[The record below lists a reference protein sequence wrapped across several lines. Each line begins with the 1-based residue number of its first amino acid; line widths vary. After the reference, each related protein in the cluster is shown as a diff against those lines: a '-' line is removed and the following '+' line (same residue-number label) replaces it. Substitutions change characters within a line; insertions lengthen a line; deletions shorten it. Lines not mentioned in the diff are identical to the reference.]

1 MDYRAATGLNIAV
14 IGGGVAGLTAALL
27 LRERHRVTLF
37 EKNDYVGGHT
47 HTIAIP
53 DGTDAGTPVDTGFIV
68 LNNKTYP
75 LFNRLLRRL
84 ECPIRDSDMSFG
96 YFDERTGLQY
106 AGTGFGGLF
115 AQRRNILKPGYWGF
129 LRGIARFCRAARADL
144 AAGRLAGLTVDRYLA
159 SRAIP
164 PRVREAFILPMAG
177 AIWSSSL
184 RDIEGFPAEML
195 IRFWENHGLLSLE
208 DRPQWQ
214 TVRGGSQAYVRK
226 ALERMAGSFHVNAG
240 VESVTRSPTG
250 VRVQPRG
257 RASLEFDAAV
267 LAAHAD
273 ESLRMLADPSADER
287 RLLGAWRYLPNHTV
301 LHSDESLMPPIRRAW
316 ASWNYRRHGGLD
328 AASPVTLTYHM
339 NRLQGL
345 RAARPYFVTLNS
357 PRPPRPE
364 SVVREMRYTHPL
376 YTFDAMATQEA
387 LPLLNGVNRTFFC
400 GSYFGNGFHEDA
412 VRSGAAVAEHFGIA
426 L

>member
-1 MDYRAATGLNIAV
+1 MDYRSTSGLNIAV

-27 LRERHRVTLF
+27 LRMRHRITLF

-47 HTIAIP
+47 NTIVIP
-53 DGTDAGTPVDTGFIV
+53 NGPDTGTPVDTGFIV

-75 LFNRLLRRL
+75 LFNRLLQRL
-84 ECPIRDSDMSFG
+84 DCPIRDSDMSFG
-96 YFDERTGLQY
+96 YHDERTGLQY

-115 AQRRNILKPGYWGF
+115 AQRRNLFSPGHWRF
-129 LRGIARFCRAARADL
+129 LREIIRFCRTARADL
-144 AAGRLAGLTVDRYLA
+144 AAGRLAGLTVGRYLETHA
-159 SRAIP
+159 YSTL
-164 PRVREAFILPMAG
+164 VREAFILPMAG

-184 RDIEGFPAEML
+184 RDIEGFPAEMM

-214 TVRGGSQAYVRK
+214 TVVGGSQAYVRK
-226 ALERMAGSFHVNAG
+226 ALNLLAGAYHVNAG
-240 VESVTRSPTG
+240 VESVTRLPTG

-257 RASLEFDAAV
+257 HTAQEFDAVV

-273 ESLRMLADPSADER
+273 ESLRMLADPSPDEQ
-287 RLLGAWRYLPNHTV
+287 RLLGAWRYLANHTV
-301 LHSDESLMPPIRRAW
+301 LHTDASLMPPHRRAW
-316 ASWNYRRHGGLD
+316 ASWNYRRHTGLD
-328 AASPVTLTYHM
+328 AATPVTLTYHM

-345 RAARPYFVTLNS
+345 RTTRPYFVTLNS

-364 SVVREMRYTHPL
+364 TVVREFHYTHPL
-376 YTFDAMATQEA
+376 YTFDAMRTQDN
-387 LPLLNGVNRTFFC
+387 LPALNGVNRTFFC
-400 GSYFGNGFHEDA
+400 GSYFGYGFHEDA
-412 VRSGAAVAEHFGIA
+412 VRSGVAVAQHFGIE